1 MDVTFTTQSAGRA
14 NVVTG
19 NFTSDSTEVTVMV
32 GFTPRYIRLVN
43 ATDGIAWEWME
54 GMPEDA
60 SVNIGTEL
68 TIDTSG
74 AVDVGDKYFK
84 LSAGAAGNGKDF
96 FFVAM

>member
-19 NFTSDSTEVTVMV
+19 NFTSDGTEVTVTI
-32 GFTPRYIRLVN
+32 GFTPRYIRRVN
-43 ATDGIAWEWME
+43 ATDGVAGEWMQD
-54 GMPEDA
+54 MPEGA
-60 SVNIGTEL
+60 SVNIEAAL

-84 LSAGAAGNGKDF
+84 LSAGAAGNAKDF